1 MTIMQILQKGRKKF
15 VCVLNPHVDI
25 AIEKEKSSV
34 GFDLDVIIAIEEEN
48 FSMCFDKDLQKL
60 HTLYLS
66 NGIYIISGV
75 FMFMEVLCIHFF
87 KHVSW
92 N

>member
-1 MTIMQILQKGRKKF
+1 MCSTYSYTHKG
-15 VCVLNPHVDI
+15 LYDHHANI
-25 AIEKEKSSV
+25 AKREEKSSV

-48 FSMCFDKDLQKL
+48 FSMCFDNDLQKL

-75 FMFMEVLCIHFF
+75 FMFMEVLCVHFF
-87 KHVSW
+87 KHVF
-92 N
+92 

>member
-1 MTIMQILQKGRKKF
+1 M
-15 VCVLNPHVDI
+15 C
-25 AIEKEKSSV
+25 
-34 GFDLDVIIAIEEEN
+34 FDPDAIIAIEEEN
-48 FSMCFDKDLQKL
+48 ISMCFANDLQKL

-75 FMFMEVLCIHFF
+75 FMFMEVLCVDSF

-92 N
+92 G